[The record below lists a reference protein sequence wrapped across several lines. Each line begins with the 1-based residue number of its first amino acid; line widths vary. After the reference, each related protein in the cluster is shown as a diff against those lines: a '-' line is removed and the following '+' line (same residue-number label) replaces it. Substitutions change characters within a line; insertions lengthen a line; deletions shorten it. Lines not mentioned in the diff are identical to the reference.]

1 MTINADFT
9 EIDYK
14 RATMSVS
21 KELIERFFNAAESG
35 DEQRLLTLIE
45 ANPELLNQRNQ
56 DNQNALF
63 PSIFSGDPE
72 CVKILVEQ
80 GIDISSTDN
89 RGWTPLH
96 EATYNGTI
104 EMVRLLL
111 TRNVDLNARDHDGV
125 TPLHWPCADGWE
137 ECAKVLLDHGADP
150 FVKDNYGRDC
160 FDWAKQNN
168 NRKTEKKVTSL
179 LRQYS
184 NFGS

>member
-1 MTINADFT
+1 
-9 EIDYK
+9 
-14 RATMSVS
+14 MSVS
-21 KELIERFFNAAESG
+21 KELIGRFFNAAETG
-35 DEQRLLTLIE
+35 DGQGLLTLIQ
-45 ANPELLNQRNQ
+45 ANPELLNQKNH

-63 PSIFSGDPE
+63 AAIFGGDLE

-80 GIDISSTDN
+80 GIDVSSTDN

-125 TPLHWPCADGWE
+125 TPLHWPCADGSE
-137 ECAKVLLDHGADP
+137 EYVKVLLDHGADP
-150 FVKDNYGRDC
+150 FVKDNLGKDC
-160 FDWAKQNN
+160 FDWAKHNHN
-168 NRKTEKKVTSL
+168 EKTEKKVTSV

-184 NFGS
+184 NRG